1 MSDQLICHID
11 LFATFAAL
19 TGANL
24 APGDAPD
31 SVNVLPAFSGSPAQ
45 PLRGELVIAPA
56 QRKNLALRQGP
67 WLYIGARGGGGFM
80 ADKPGEHLLGGPA
93 ALKFAGAANSDIE
106 DGQFKPD
113 APDAQLYHLATDPSQ
128 ARNVVRANPEVASR
142 MQARLEALLAEA
154 PAPPAAAKKAPRKR
168 KP

>member
-1 MSDQLICHID
+1 M
-11 LFATFAAL
+11 
-19 TGANL
+19 
-24 APGDAPD
+24 
-31 SVNVLPAFSGSPAQ
+31 NVLPAFSGSPAKA
-45 PLRGELVIAPA
+45 LRHELVIAPA

-113 APDAQLYHLATDPSQ
+113 APEEQLYHLAIDPRQ
-128 ARNVVRANPEVASR
+128 TRNVVREQPEIGDRMRAKLASIVGGKSGATR
-142 MQARLEALLAEA
+142 
-154 PAPPAAAKKAPRKR
+154 P
-168 KP
+168 